1 MEVSQKQIGE
11 SQKQIGEQKRVSI
24 DEKVFKK
31 LEQLMK
37 ECAKVASKYP
47 EKWMEILKEVTAFFM
62 NWPHASI
69 ITLIMNLLGPDMK
82 FQAISSQIPPTEIQ
96 SHPSPAIALPM
107 AE

>member
-1 MEVSQKQIGE
+1 MSQKQIGE
-11 SQKQIGEQKRVSI
+11 HKKVSI

-37 ECAKVASKYP
+37 ECAKVAIKYP
-47 EKWMEILKEVTAFFM
+47 ERWMEILKELTAFFM
-62 NWPHASI
+62 NWPHSSI

-82 FQAISSQIPPTEIQ
+82 FHAISSQSAPTEQQ

>member
-1 MEVSQKQIGE
+1 MSQKQIGE
-11 SQKQIGEQKRVSI
+11 HKKVTI

-37 ECAKVASKYP
+37 ECAKVAIKYP
-47 EKWMEILKEVTAFFM
+47 EQWMEILKEVTVFFM
-62 NWPHASI
+62 NWPHASN

-82 FQAISSQIPPTEIQ
+82 FQAISSQSPPTEQ
-96 SHPSPAIALPM
+96 RSNPSPAIALPM

>member
-1 MEVSQKQIGE
+1 MSQKQIAVH
-11 SQKQIGEQKRVSI
+11 KKVSI

-31 LEQLMK
+31 LEQLTR
-37 ECAKVASKYP
+37 ECAKVALKYP
-47 EKWMEILKEVTAFFM
+47 EQWMEILKELTAFFM

-82 FQAISSQIPPTEIQ
+82 FQAISSQSPPTEQQ
-96 SHPSPAIALPM
+96 SQSNSAIALPM